1 VPTFAGGIRF
11 GFYILED
18 SMIGYLNDA
27 NDEEVEVEL
36 SGTISK
42 YHAAT
47 MYKNNGD
54 PGDPEEGGELEDFTV
69 TLDGVDITEYL
80 KASDYQNLALYF
92 QENYEDDEQGRREAY
107 LEDQEQ
113 ARKDDLRNMS

>member
-1 VPTFAGGIRF
+1 
-11 GFYILED
+11 
-18 SMIGYLNDA
+18 MIGYLNDA

-47 MYKNNGD
+47 MYKRGGD

-80 KASDYQNLALYF
+80 KASDYKNLALYF

-113 ARKDDLRNMS
+113 ARQDNLRNMS

>member
-1 VPTFAGGIRF
+1 VPTFAGGFKF

-80 KASDYQNLALYF
+80 KASDYKNLALYF